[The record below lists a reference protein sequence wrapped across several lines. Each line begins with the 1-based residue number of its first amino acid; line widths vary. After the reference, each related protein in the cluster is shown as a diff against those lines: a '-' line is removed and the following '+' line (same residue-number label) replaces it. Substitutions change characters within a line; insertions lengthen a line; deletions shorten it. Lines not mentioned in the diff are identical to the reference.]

1 MSSSEQPSIAI
12 ISTAV
17 FLCTSKLLGSSKF
30 QLCLCSLN
38 IQANSIQLVETSNL
52 SNIPS
57 KYHKFANVFSKAKAE
72 FLTPHYSYNLKINL
86 EEGAQS
92 SVGLIYSLSASKQE
106 ALKKFIEEN
115 LNMSFI

>member
-17 FLCTSKLLGSSKF
+17 FLYTSKLLGSSKF

-38 IQANSIQLVETSNL
+38 IQADFAQLVETSNL
-52 SNIPS
+52 SNISS
-57 KYHKFANVFSKAKAE
+57 KYHKFANVLSKAKAE
-72 FLTPHYSYNLKINL
+72 FITPHYPYDLKINL

-92 SVGLIYSLSASKQE
+92 SVDLIYSLLASKQD
-106 ALKKFIEEN
+106 ALKK
-115 LNMSFI
+115 